1 MYRYLCIPFLWIAIT
16 SHAQSQVEVKVDQ
29 NNQGEFVFTGTNHA
43 YCDYTI
49 RIEFLTFQNL
59 KTNKNLPFI
68 SSVLPGHQRLFEL
81 EPVSDMLAPAFNFR
95 YKTIKGRLKPDVD
108 EEVIYL
114 LPFKNGP
121 VRVMPIERIES
132 LLGQKAPS
140 GFKAIGFE
148 MDHGDTVFACRRGVV
163 SDIQEQ
169 TDSYHNT
176 MNYFHNRNFVE
187 IFHEDGSFAKY
198 EPLAKE
204 KLLVHPGDFIEAGD
218 PIGIVDAS
226 EDNEH
231 TVLIFSNFYL
241 SEIDWDFK
249 AKKSPYN
256 FQSVTFFTSKN
267 SEIRLVEGK
276 QYYSDH
282 AEEYIIQ
289 EMSKRERKKWK
300 KEKVGI

>member
-1 MYRYLCIPFLWIAIT
+1 MFNDSLFVKEL
-16 SHAQSQVEVKVDQ
+16 SQ
-29 NNQGEFVFTGTNHA
+29 
-43 YCDYTI
+43 
-49 RIEFLTFQNL
+49 
-59 KTNKNLPFI
+59 
-68 SSVLPGHQRLFEL
+68 
-81 EPVSDMLAPAFNFR
+81 
-95 YKTIKGRLKPDVD
+95 
-108 EEVIYL
+108 
-114 LPFKNGP
+114 
-121 VRVMPIERIES
+121 
-132 LLGQKAPS
+132 
-140 GFKAIGFE
+140 
-148 MDHGDTVFACRRGVV
+148 
-163 SDIQEQ
+163 
-169 TDSYHNT
+169 
-176 MNYFHNRNFVE
+176 
-187 IFHEDGSFAKY
+187 
-198 EPLAKE
+198 AKE

-226 EDNEH
+226 EDKEH